1 MITVWRPAGTWTAG
15 GWPTKL
21 EPQAVPITFQ
31 ALAGTTQLTAGQA
44 AQDTTQ
50 LPLPSA
56 AVCTP
61 VGGSGPRAAVV
72 KVAGVDAVDW
82 ALIEAVTTTW

>member
-1 MITVWRPAGTWTAG
+1 MVTVLRPSGTWTAG

-21 EPQAVPITFQ
+21 DPQAVPTTFH
-31 ALAGTTQLTAGQA
+31 ALAGTTQLAAGHA

-50 LPLPSA
+50 FPFPSA
-56 AVCTP
+56 AVCTA
-61 VGGSGPRAAVV
+61 VGASGPRAAVV

-82 ALIEAVTTTW
+82 VLM